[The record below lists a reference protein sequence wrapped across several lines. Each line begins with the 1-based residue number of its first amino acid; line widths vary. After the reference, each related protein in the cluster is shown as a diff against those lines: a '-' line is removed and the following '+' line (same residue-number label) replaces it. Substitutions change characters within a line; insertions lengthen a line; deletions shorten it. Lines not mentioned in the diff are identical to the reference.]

1 MQAKAWYFSRKTWKT
16 QNSLGKLKLVFS
28 HELSWINH
36 EWLARGWC
44 LAEKRGSF
52 IALRIENPYNSLR
65 QIANLPQRRY
75 KFVCKK
81 MKDYDIIRHMGYSLL
96 Y

>member
-1 MQAKAWYFSRKTWKT
+1 MADMFRYQKRGGVQRPLMEIKNTFYFSGVYRDIDFLETVDE
-16 QNSLGKLKLVFS
+16 SYHFLCV
-28 HELSWINH
+28 
-36 EWLARGWC
+36 EW
-44 LAEKRGSF
+44 
-52 IALRIENPYNSLR
+52 
-65 QIANLPQRRY
+65 Y